1 VRSLCAAE
9 PATPPQAAATDTAS
23 HVVLPAGQKLGEKS
37 TLHRFEKLRAGAI
50 QTAQGWNVQDF
61 ASSFFNPTAEEITV
75 TMKMVSDDP
84 QFVFANGQIGTFT
97 KTYKVRPMQG
107 QTDNIYIGSPAF
119 GKSEAAVG
127 RLH

>member
-1 VRSLCAAE
+1 MREVNMKYRLFRLATVLVVRSLCAAE

-84 QFVFANGQIGTFT
+84 
-97 KTYKVRPMQG
+97 
-107 QTDNIYIGSPAF
+107 PARR
-119 GKSEAAVG
+119 A
-127 RLH
+127 RC